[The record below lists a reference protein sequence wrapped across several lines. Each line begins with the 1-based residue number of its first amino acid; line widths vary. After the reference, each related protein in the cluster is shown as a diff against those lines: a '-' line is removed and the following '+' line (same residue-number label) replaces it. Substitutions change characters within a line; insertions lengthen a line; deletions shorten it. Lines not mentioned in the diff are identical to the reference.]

1 MPTKRYKPEQI
12 VALLQQ
18 IEVEI
23 ANGKTTRQA
32 CKEAEI
38 TEQTYYRWRKDFG
51 GLKLDQVKRM
61 KELDQGNAKPERL
74 VAKLTF
80 VPSQVEEVT
89 DAQLLQKVRGK
100 KFAYQAAERIR
111 ETENCLFSL
120 LPHAELSR
128 LAEEWYEACAQAM
141 LRGNYAPI
149 DMWIRS
155 QSRLAATQGFA
166 PEDLL
171 ELLHACRRSA
181 IEIESWSEDIIS
193 VVDEVM
199 EEVLLTPMLGNIP
212 GKIAVDPE
220 TTTDATGEVDVSV
233 PVPDAEKWTSDRRRF
248 TRNRLRF
255 PIRITRCGPTGLT
268 EEFTFTKSV
277 SRGGLYFLARGKYE
291 TGQPVRVTFPYWN
304 VHDRIDSEYPA
315 KVIRLDEQLDKTS
328 GVGIDFVESLGR
340 KVY

>member
-1 MPTKRYKPEQI
+1 MPMKRYKPEQI
-12 VALLQQ
+12 VALLRQ

-23 ANGKTTRQA
+23 ANGKTTLQA

-38 TEQTYYRWRKDFG
+38 KQQTYYRWRKEFG
-51 GLKLDQVKRM
+51 GLKLHQVKRM
-61 KELDQGNAKPERL
+61 KELDRGNTKPKRL

-80 VPSQVEEVT
+80 VPFQVEEVT

-100 KFAYQAAERIR
+100 KFAHQAAERIR
-111 ETENCLFSL
+111 VTENCLFSL

-199 EEVLLTPMLGNIP
+199 EEVLTPILGNISW
-212 GKIAVDPE
+212 KIAVDPE
-220 TTTDATGEVDVSV
+220 TSIDATSEVDAGV

-255 PIRITRCGPTGLT
+255 PIRVTRFGPTGQT
-268 EEFTFTKSV
+268 EEFSFTESV
-277 SRGGLYFLARGKYE
+277 SRGGLYFLAHRKYE
-291 TGQPVRVTFPYWN
+291 TGQPVKVTFPYWN

-315 KVIRLDEQLDKTS
+315 KVIRLDEQLDKTW

-340 KVY
+340 KV